1 MYKGFNLEVNDGS
14 NFLSP
19 TDSYSSILS
28 EQNKSIKTSLED
40 LYFKDGTIDA
50 VKLQEAWFPSIDGV
64 HVFISHA
71 HTDIEIAERLACWL
85 YNHFK
90 IKSFIDSHVWGHAN
104 DLLRRI
110 DNKYAKHSSG
120 TSYDYDIR
128 NLTTSNVHMLLSSA
142 LNTMMNQCETL
153 IFINSEKSISKLGL
167 VDRADEDRTLSPWIM
182 SELATS
188 RIIEKKE
195 AISTRKRIFVKA
207 AYDGM
212 ENMTESLATNRQM
225 PEFKVSHK
233 VSLEHLHKLKE
244 LDLVLWALAG
254 MGSQGYDSLTILYNK
269 YAGDNFDTK

>member
-1 MYKGFNLEVNDGS
+1 MYKGFNLEVNDS
-14 NFLSP
+14 SSFLSP
-19 TDSYSSILS
+19 TDNYSSILS

-85 YNHFK
+85 YNNFK

-104 DLLRRI
+104 DLLRKI
-110 DNKYAKHSSG
+110 DNKYAKYPSG
-120 TSYDYDIR
+120 TSYDYEIR
-128 NLTTSNVHMLLSSA
+128 NQTTSNVHMLLSSA
-142 LNTMMNQCETL
+142 LNTMMDKCEAL
-153 IFINSEKSISKLGL
+153 FFINSEKSISKLGL

-188 RIIEKKE
+188 KIIEKKQ
-195 AISTRKRIFVKA
+195 AISTRKSNLVKA

-212 ENMTESLATNRQM
+212 ESMSESLGINREM

-233 VSLEHLHKLKE
+233 VSLEHLHNIQE
-244 LDLVLWALAG
+244 IDLILWALVNSG
-254 MGSQGYDSLTILYNK
+254 RKGYDSLTILYNRN
-269 YAGDNFDTK
+269 AGANFKI